1 MSSGF
6 VSGGHAG
13 EETERDDEWK
23 RAQQEIEDQRRAK
36 ADLAKQHDGK
46 SLYEILQE
54 NKDKKQAEFEER
66 ARFKLHNALDDDEAD
81 YLDSVLEKKRREE
94 ANVRKETVEQLEL
107 FRAQREEAERKALE
121 EESTEAPLQEDGVQW
136 TAVGKKRKKGSEAGL
151 LKGIKLRKSNSV
163 AEEKAPVDVT
173 KVSKDSKKD
182 TATTALPGTSGKDV
196 AKNSATFSTTAVT
209 PTIASPPSKPP
220 NPLALGLGYASSDD
234 ED

>member
-6 VSGGHAG
+6 VSGGNAG

-94 ANVRKETVEQLEL
+94 ANVRKETVEQLEI

-121 EESTEAPLQEDGVQW
+121 EEGTEAPLQEDGVQW
-136 TAVGKKRKKGSEAGL
+136 TAVGKKRKKGPEAGL
-151 LKGIKLRKSNSV
+151 LKGVKLRKSNSV
-163 AEEKAPVDVT
+163 AEEKAPVMEA
-173 KVSKDSKKD
+173 KVSTDSKQGT
-182 TATTALPGTSGKDV
+182 TATAVPATSSKDV
-196 AKNSATFSTTAVT
+196 AKSSATPTTTAVK
-209 PTIASPPSKPP
+209 PRAASPPSKPT